1 MHVFVVSTS
10 ERGEKITRPL
20 RAVDINCIQFT
31 IQSIKDT
38 PNLLKQ
44 IQRENP
50 DIIIVDSLSFA
61 GGTVALAKAIFSIPY
76 VIRIRGDAMSEHRS
90 LFRRHLSRGSYG
102 RAAKQLPRYAA
113 TKLSLEMTEN
123 YLFVSD
129 YVKQVYN
136 KTGMSAQVINTPC
149 FMLESNFEYSSD
161 NSLVGFEPNQTVI
174 LAVTNMNYL
183 PKVEGLLQALDP
195 LSEVL
200 ETEPETTM
208 VIAGDGPYFEKIE
221 KEVEDLPGS
230 IITLG
235 YVDEIEPLYDRAD
248 IFVHFSLLDAYPS
261 TVLEAYASRTP
272 VVANDAVG
280 MSEQIIDG
288 ETGYLVDIEDSESI
302 QRIVR
307 SLISS
312 PKKRKALGN
321 RGYEYATD
329 NNSLEEIGQQF
340 ESYLTQLLYE

>member
-1 MHVFVVSTS
+1 
-10 ERGEKITRPL
+10 
-20 RAVDINCIQFT
+20 
-31 IQSIKDT
+31 
-38 PNLLKQ
+38 
-44 IQRENP
+44 
-50 DIIIVDSLSFA
+50 
-61 GGTVALAKAIFSIPY
+61 
-76 VIRIRGDAMSEHRS
+76 
-90 LFRRHLSRGSYG
+90 
-102 RAAKQLPRYAA
+102 
-113 TKLSLEMTEN
+113 
-123 YLFVSD
+123 
-129 YVKQVYN
+129 
-136 KTGMSAQVINTPC
+136 
-149 FMLESNFEYSSD
+149 
-161 NSLVGFEPNQTVI
+161 
-174 LAVTNMNYL
+174 
-183 PKVEGLLQALDP
+183 
-195 LSEVL
+195 
-200 ETEPETTM
+200 
-208 VIAGDGPYFEKIE
+208 
-221 KEVEDLPGS
+221 
-230 IITLG
+230 
-235 YVDEIEPLYDRAD
+235 LYDRAD